1 MQHEVS
7 QDALKQIGNM
17 FTYHPPH
24 GDQPERYEKL
34 RLLGKQLAYSICR
47 NAPAT
52 IERDEAIKKLSEAIM
67 WANAAIARGEAPD
80 YSEQVELKEVET
92 DESQCD

>member
-1 MQHEVS
+1 MKHDVRDGE
-7 QDALKQIGNM
+7 LKQIVNM

-34 RLLGKQLAYSICR
+34 RLLGKQLAFSICR
-47 NAPAT
+47 HAPAT
-52 IERDEAIKKLSEAIM
+52 VERDEAIKKLSESIM

-92 DESQCD
+92 DESQCA

>member
-1 MQHEVS
+1 MKHDVRDGE
-7 QDALKQIGNM
+7 LKQIVNM

-24 GDQPERYEKL
+24 GDQTERYEKL
-34 RLLGKQLAYSICR
+34 RLLGKQFAITILR
-47 NAPAT
+47 NTPAT
-52 IERDEAIKKLSEAIM
+52 LERDEAIKKLSEAVM

-92 DESQCD
+92 DESQCA